1 MAPKVTRSPR
11 AQRTSQR
18 MRDLRRPMMPPAH
31 ADQPLP
37 RDGYDLI
44 AIGGR
49 WWRLYGGSGIRTNG
63 GRSLSGFWGGVAPYP
78 AQINDGAMLIA
89 ARHNCWAN
97 LQLVEFCAK
106 LATEQLAWTA
116 PGTYGTIHATL
127 QHIIESEQDYLSM
140 LSRGEFTPELG
151 RVAALDE
158 LRTLARSNAEKVE
171 RVFAAINLDRALNLE
186 DGVTVTGRVIAAQ
199 FIHHG
204 SDHRSH
210 LGTIL
215 GSRGVQP
222 PRLDA
227 WAYGRS
233 IGELKDPA

>member
-1 MAPKVTRSPR
+1 LAP
-11 AQRTSQR
+11 
-18 MRDLRRPMMPPAH
+18 
-31 ADQPLP
+31 
-37 RDGYDLI
+37 DGYALR
-44 AIGGR
+44 AIVPLA
-49 WWRLYGGSGIRTNG
+49 WLT
-63 GRSLSGFWGGVAPYP
+63 YP
-78 AQINDGAMLIA
+78 RFINDGALLIA

-97 LQLVEFCAK
+97 LQLLEFCAK
-106 LATEQLAWTA
+106 LAGEQLAWTA

-127 QHIIESEQDYLSM
+127 QHIIETERDYLSM
-140 LSRGEFTPELG
+140 ISRGEFTPELG

-158 LRTLARSNAEKVE
+158 LRTFARGNSEKIE
-171 RVFAAINLDRALNLE
+171 RVFADIYLDRALNLD
-186 DGVTVTGRVIAAQ
+186 DGVSVTARVIAAQ

-204 SDHRSH
+204 SDHRAH
-210 LGTIL
+210 IGTIL